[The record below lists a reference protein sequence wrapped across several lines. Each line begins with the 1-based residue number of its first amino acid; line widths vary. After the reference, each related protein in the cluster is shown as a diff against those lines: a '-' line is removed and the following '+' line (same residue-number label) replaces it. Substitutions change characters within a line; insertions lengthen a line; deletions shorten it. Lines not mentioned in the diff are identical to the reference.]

1 MRNVR
6 QGPQGCYESIMR
18 TDHDSLHRIDD
29 VIKNACIVV
38 RFARPIVAKRRGL
51 CEPLALAALAA
62 LCNALQELT
71 VEEAKQ
77 RRHCIISGIDSN
89 FLNCRAQGSD
99 WSHSSACMLPFL
111 GTNPQVAQDPWLVW
125 RILLEPDGTRK
136 KKKKKHRPPALRCWV
151 DCHVPSF
158 SLHARSSLL
167 VKLYTR
173 STVHGVVDV
182 AIVSP
187 LALSEHQLRNKAHW
201 FDCLCYHTVL
211 LWCFGRKYES
221 VIL

>member
-1 MRNVR
+1 
-6 QGPQGCYESIMR
+6 MR

-99 WSHSSACMLPFL
+99 
-111 GTNPQVAQDPWLVW
+111 
-125 RILLEPDGTRK
+125 
-136 KKKKKHRPPALRCWV
+136 
-151 DCHVPSF
+151 
-158 SLHARSSLL
+158 
-167 VKLYTR
+167 
-173 STVHGVVDV
+173 
-182 AIVSP
+182 
-187 LALSEHQLRNKAHW
+187 
-201 FDCLCYHTVL
+201 
-211 LWCFGRKYES
+211 
-221 VIL
+221 